1 MTKNK
6 SLKVLAFAIIFAIIA
21 PFSSNIALAAKSTS
35 SESSTPD
42 GPEIVSEAAIVMDYN
57 TNEIIYEKNANE
69 QMYLASTSKLMTA
82 LLFAENTSKKDSIK
96 YTEDALAQP
105 PYTMNSEQMQPSGK
119 SLKVGD
125 TLSADTVMKE
135 LLLFSANDAA
145 YMVADSVAST
155 TGDFVDMMNKKA
167 SELGLK
173 NTNFGNPNG
182 LPGDDGND
190 VNYSTAYELAIIAK
204 HAFKND
210 WIRSTM
216 QLDTARVTL
225 PGNTV
230 IDLTNRNTEL
240 NKNGNIGGKTGV
252 TDNAG
257 TCFAGVYERNGKKY
271 VAVVLKCD
279 RNDNS
284 ARFADLK
291 DMVDYSEDAKKTVY
305 KKSGDKVGTVNLE
318 YKLFRFFGPT
328 KKISAPIVLSED
340 AKIYNN
346 DINKDEAKISF
357 RTSDKNAW
365 QVASDNNQKLTLSIK
380 DYSTSVKG
388 NVKITTGQIIK
399 ANIGIYLAAIAVVVV
414 ILVLVLMIIK
424 LLKSSGRKRN
434 KRNYYRR

>member
-6 SLKVLAFAIIFAIIA
+6 PFKVLAFAIIFAIIA
-21 PFSSNIALAAKSTS
+21 PFSSNVALAAKSTS

-42 GPEIVSEAAIVMDYN
+42 GPEIVSEAAIVIDYD
-57 TNEIIYEKNANE
+57 TNEIVYEKNANE

-105 PYTMNSEQMQPSGK
+105 PYTMNSEQMKPSGK

-125 TLSADTVMKE
+125 TLDADTVMKE

-145 YMVADSVAST
+145 YMVADSVAPST
-155 TGDFVDMMNKKA
+155 SQFVDMMNKKA
-167 SELGLK
+167 TELGLK

-204 HAFKND
+204 EAFKND

-216 QLDTARVTL
+216 QLSDAKVTL

-230 IDLTNRNTEL
+230 INLTNRNTEL

-271 VAVVLKCD
+271 VTVVLKCD
-279 RNDNS
+279 RNDNN

-291 DMVDYSEDAKKTVY
+291 DMVDYSEDAKKVVY
-305 KKSGDKVGTVNLE
+305 KKSGKEVGKVNLE

-340 AKIYNN
+340 AKVYDN
-346 DINKDEAKISF
+346 DINKSEANITFK
-357 RTSDKNAW
+357 TSDKNAW

-388 NVKITTGQIIK
+388 NIKLTTGQIVK
-399 ANIGIYLAAIAVVVV
+399 ANIGIYLAAVAVIII
-414 ILVLVLMIIK
+414 ILVLILMIFK
-424 LLKSSGRKRN
+424 LLKSSGRRKKRG
-434 KRNYYRR
+434 YYRR